1 MRALVAHKAI
11 VDAPT
16 DDGITPLHL
25 AAQTC
30 NVPGSIIE
38 LLSLGADVNARSSD
52 DWTPLH
58 YAVREFNGVASS
70 IVALMDGGA
79 DIGVLGGE
87 GVVGSCG
94 AITPFA
100 NGQKGTFDAI

>member
-1 MRALVAHKAI
+1 
-11 VDAPT
+11 
-16 DDGITPLHL
+16 
-25 AAQTC
+25 
-30 NVPGSIIE
+30 VPGSIIE

-58 YAVREFNGVASS
+58 YAVREFNGIASS
-70 IVALMDGGA
+70 IVALMDGGV
-79 DIGVLGGE
+79 DIGVFGCE

-100 NGQKGTFDAI
+100 TNQTGTFDAI